1 LTKGLCGTTGTLR
14 TSTIDWTESLMG
26 RVFRGSAWVLLGV
39 PLLLCAAS
47 GNAQESPA
55 KADQAIRVSVARVNV
70 GVVVTDEKGKFVE
83 GLGREAFHVYDNGS
97 EQRITEF
104 APIQEPGQVLLLVEA
119 GPAAYFLQSAN
130 LFAADAML
138 KGLSEADRVA
148 VARYADAAAGIQ
160 DFTSDKA
167 GTQAA
172 LSSIQFNLGFA
183 DLNLSSSL
191 NSVLDWL
198 ERVPGKKTIVLIST
212 GVDTSPASAAAALQ
226 ARLRVGDVRILC
238 VSTSGP
244 LRNGKQGGKSK
255 IQQTQD
261 EFAAADRQLHTIA
274 ELTGGRAYFPMNGK
288 AFQETYKQVAEIVR
302 HEYSMAFALPA
313 ADGGIHSI
321 DVKVDRTG
329 AAGKS
334 APAAYRVDHRK
345 GYQAPKD

>member
-1 LTKGLCGTTGTLR
+1 MTGDCRAPCGILFAV
-14 TSTIDWTESLMG
+14 I
-26 RVFRGSAWVLLGV
+26 
-39 PLLLCAAS
+39 LLLIGAN
-47 GNAQESPA
+47 GKAQEAPVA
-55 KADQAIRVSVARVNV
+55 AGQTIRVDVARVNV
-70 GVVVTDEKGKFVE
+70 GVVVTDEKGKLVE
-83 GLGREAFHVYDNGS
+83 GLHREAFHVFDNGA

-104 APIQEPGQVLLLVEA
+104 APVEEPGQVLLLVEA

-138 KGLSEADRVA
+138 KGLSPGDRVA
-148 VARYADAAAGIQ
+148 VARYTDAPLGIQ
-160 DFTSDKA
+160 DFTSDKVA
-167 GTQAA
+167 AQAA

-191 NSVLDWL
+191 GGVLDWL

-212 GVDTSPASAAAALQ
+212 GVDTSPSSASTALQ
-226 ARLRVGDVRILC
+226 TRLRVGDVRILC

-244 LRNGKQGGKSK
+244 LRNGKQGSKAK

-261 EFAAADRQLHTIA
+261 EFAAADRWLQTIA

-302 HEYSMAFALPA
+302 HEYSLAFALPV
-313 ADGGIHSI
+313 ADGAVHSI
-321 DVKVDRTG
+321 DVKVDRVG

-334 APAAYRVDHRK
+334 ASAAYRVDHRK
-345 GYQAPKD
+345 GYQAPKE

>member
-1 LTKGLCGTTGTLR
+1 MLFAV
-14 TSTIDWTESLMG
+14 ILMM
-26 RVFRGSAWVLLGV
+26 LD
-39 PLLLCAAS
+39 AS
-47 GNAQESPA
+47 GDAQETPL
-55 KADQAIRVSVARVNV
+55 KADQAIRVNVARVNV

-83 GLGREAFHVYDNGS
+83 GLLRESFHVFDNGA

-104 APIQEPGQVLLLVEA
+104 APIEEPGQVLLLVEA

-148 VARYADAAAGIQ
+148 VARYTDAPLGIQ
-160 DFTSDKA
+160 GFTTDKMA
-167 GTQAA
+167 AQAA

-183 DLNLSSSL
+183 DLNLSNSL
-191 NSVLDWL
+191 GSVLDWL

-212 GVDTSPASAAAALQ
+212 GVDTSPSSASAALQ
-226 ARLRVGDVRILC
+226 TRLRVGDVRILC

-244 LRNGKQGGKSK
+244 LRNGKQGGKAK
-255 IQQTQD
+255 VQQMQD
-261 EFAAADRQLHTIA
+261 EFAGADRRLQAIA

-302 HEYSMAFALPA
+302 HEYSLAFALPA
-313 ADGGIHSI
+313 ADGAVHSI
-321 DVKVDRTG
+321 DVKVDRSG
-329 AAGKS
+329 LAGKS
-334 APAAYRVDHRK
+334 AAVGYRVDHRK

>member
-1 LTKGLCGTTGTLR
+1 MTGDCRASCRMLFAV
-14 TSTIDWTESLMG
+14 I
-26 RVFRGSAWVLLGV
+26 
-39 PLLLCAAS
+39 LLLIGAS
-47 GNAQESPA
+47 GKAQEVPGTA
-55 KADQAIRVSVARVNV
+55 GQTIRVDVARVNV
-70 GVVVTDEKGKFVE
+70 GVVVTDEKGKLVE
-83 GLGREAFHVYDNGS
+83 GLHREAFHVFDNGA

-104 APIQEPGQVLLLVEA
+104 APVEEPGQVLLLVEA

-138 KGLSEADRVA
+138 KGLSPGDRVA
-148 VARYADAAAGIQ
+148 VAGYTDAPLGIQ
-160 DFTSDKA
+160 DFTTDKVA
-167 GTQAA
+167 AQAA

-191 NSVLDWL
+191 GGVLDWL

-212 GVDTSPASAAAALQ
+212 GVDTSPSSSSAALQ
-226 ARLRVGDVRILC
+226 TRLRVGDVRILC

-244 LRNGKQGGKSK
+244 LRNGKQGSKAK

-261 EFAAADRQLHTIA
+261 EFAAADRWLQTIA

-302 HEYSMAFALPA
+302 HEYSLAFALPV
-313 ADGGIHSI
+313 ADGAVHSI
-321 DVKVDRTG
+321 DVKVDRVG

-334 APAAYRVDHRK
+334 ASAAYRVDHRK
-345 GYQAPKD
+345 GYQAPKE